1 MPSKRSPE
9 EIEIIFDFLSMD
21 FEQGDETADDSSIGQ
36 DLIEMIQW
44 RERLRHG
51 AENQPKQ
58 WPALDTQT
66 LKKMQ
71 YWGTEEFEF
80 LLSISFSFLLNS
92 GT

>member
-21 FEQGDETADDSSIGQ
+21 FEQGDETADDSSIGH

-44 RERLRHG
+44 RERIRHG

-58 WPALDTQT
+58 WPA
-66 LKKMQ
+66 
-71 YWGTEEFEF
+71 
-80 LLSISFSFLLNS
+80 
-92 GT
+92 